1 VRVVRRAFVAAA
13 VAWIGVLL
21 LAPLA
26 AHGPEPKALSLAL
39 AYGAYTIGHLVCHQ
53 LPERSFHLAALPLPV
68 CARCTGIYL
77 GAALA
82 AVLGVAWGPADKRAG
97 HDAGSAAARIV
108 LIVAALPTLATLVYE
123 WTTGEMPSH
132 WTRAAT
138 GAALGAAVAWII
150 RDVN

>member
-1 VRVVRRAFVAAA
+1 VAAA

-26 AHGPEPKALSLAL
+26 AHGPEPRSLSLAL

-53 LPERSFHLAALPLPV
+53 LPERSFHLAGMPLPV
-68 CARCTGIYL
+68 CARCTGIYM

-82 AVLGVAWGPADKRAG
+82 AVLGVA
-97 HDAGSAAARIV
+97 RIV
-108 LIVAALPTLATLVYE
+108 RPRTALVIAALPTLASLVYE

-138 GAALGAAVAWII
+138 GAPLGAAVAWII